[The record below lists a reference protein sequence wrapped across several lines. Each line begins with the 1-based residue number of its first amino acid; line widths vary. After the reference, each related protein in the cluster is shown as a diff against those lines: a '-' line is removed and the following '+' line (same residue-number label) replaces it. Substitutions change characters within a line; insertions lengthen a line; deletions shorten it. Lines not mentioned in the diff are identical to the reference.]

1 MNIFIIDNFVCLY
14 MLEVA
19 TDKHRFLQIVHFKGR
34 GVFNNEP
41 KISTY
46 ADKMKRN
53 AHSLTFI
60 NVTNAISLQFL

>member
-1 MNIFIIDNFVCLY
+1 
-14 MLEVA
+14 VA

-41 KISTY
+41 KTSTY
-46 ADKMKRN
+46 DDKMKRN
-53 AHSLTFI
+53 AHPLTFI